1 MHSEFD
7 RTLALAGVYQGAAL
21 AQQIGRKGLC
31 DSQAMEASIY
41 SLFQVDAADVLAVYG
56 GLPGLRKGLELVHRQ
71 FEGGTSRDLEL
82 TRHVIALLGLERKLA
97 GRPEMLDSIAQGL
110 ALAGERLQ
118 HYPMLHTNILSQLA
132 EIYSDTISRIP
143 PRIMVRGEVL
153 HLQNPDNQHKI
164 RSLLLA
170 GIRSAMLWN
179 QLGGRRRQIL
189 FGRRRIQQSARA
201 LLERARAENGATNPA
216 VGSAPEP

>member
-1 MHSEFD
+1 MHTESD

-21 AQQIGRKGLC
+21 AQQIGREGLC

-41 SLFQVDAADVLAVYG
+41 SLFQIDAADVPAVYG
-56 GLPGLRKGLELVHRQ
+56 GLAGVRKGLELVHRQ
-71 FEGGTSRDLEL
+71 FAGGAGRDLEL
-82 TRHVIALLGLERKLA
+82 TRHVIALLALERKLA
-97 GRPEMLDSIAQGL
+97 GRPEMLERIAQGL
-110 ALAGERLQ
+110 ALAGERLR
-118 HYPMLHTNILSQLA
+118 HFPMLHANILSQLA

-143 PRIMVRGEVL
+143 PRIIVRGEVL

-170 GIRSAMLWN
+170 GIRSAMLWH

-189 FGRRRIQQSARA
+189 FGRRRIHQSARA
-201 LLERARAENGATNPA
+201 LLERARAENRTTNPSL
-216 VGSAPEP
+216 GPAPKP

>member
-1 MHSEFD
+1 MHSESD

-41 SLFQVDAADVLAVYG
+41 SLFQIDATDVLAVYG
-56 GLPGLRKGLELVHRQ
+56 GLAGLREGLEVLHRQ
-71 FEGGTSRDLEL
+71 FEGGAGRDLAL
-82 TRHVIALLGLERKLA
+82 TRHVISLLALERKLA
-97 GRPEMLDSIAQGL
+97 GRPEMLERIAQGL
-110 ALAGERLQ
+110 ALARERLQ
-118 HYPMLHTNILSQLA
+118 HFPMLHANILSQVA
-132 EIYSDTISRIP
+132 EIYSDTISQIP
-143 PRIMVRGEVL
+143 PRIMIRGEVL

-201 LLERARAENGATNPA
+201 LLERARAENRATNPSI
-216 VGSAPEP
+216 GPAPEP